1 VERHGRP
8 SFMMRN
14 ISECLQQMRKP
25 TLNSKQ
31 NTLGRYFNHG
41 APENDMLRSDNIS
54 ADVWCLEII
63 Q

>member
-1 VERHGRP
+1 MWKNTALFYDAQYV
-8 SFMMRN
+8 RN
-14 ISECLQQMRKP
+14 LQRIRKP

-31 NTLGRYFNHG
+31 NTLGRYFNQG

-54 ADVWCLEII
+54 TVVWCLEII